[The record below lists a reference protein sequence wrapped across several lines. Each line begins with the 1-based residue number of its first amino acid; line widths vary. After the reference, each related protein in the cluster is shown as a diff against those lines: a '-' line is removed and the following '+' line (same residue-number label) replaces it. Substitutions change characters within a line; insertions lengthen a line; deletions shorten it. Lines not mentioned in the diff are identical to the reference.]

1 VPITELVPEEH
12 LPLGM
17 EHIALHRQ
25 REPAGFAQPTSSLA
39 SLGLTPEQLALLPAH
54 MRAEVDRQLALAN
67 RPDQLCLP
75 VGWEDLELAQVHFA
89 ALPCRHF
96 G

>member
-12 LPLGM
+12 LPLIM

-25 REPAGFAQPTSSLA
+25 REPAVFAQPTSSVA

-54 MRAEVDRQLALAN
+54 MQAEVARQLKLATH
-67 RPDQLCLP
+67 PDELCLP
-75 VGWEDLELAQVHFA
+75 VGWEDLELSQVH
-89 ALPCRHF
+89 LTTIP
-96 G
+96 